1 MKYGIYFAY
10 WEKEWFADY
19 KKYIDKVA
27 SLGFDILEISCGAFK
42 GTYTT
47 DEQLYELRDY
57 AKEKNVILT
66 AGYGPQA
73 AENLSSADPQIQENA
88 IQFFTETLHKL
99 KKMDIKSFGGGLY
112 SYWPVDYSKPIDKEG
127 DFERSVTNMKKIA
140 KVAEECDIVLGM
152 EVLNRFEGYLL
163 NTCDEAV
170 RYVDAVG
177 SKNVQIMLDTFHMS
191 IEEDNIAAAIRKA
204 GDKLCHLHLGERN
217 RKVPGKGTMPWDE
230 IGQALRDI
238 NYQHAAV
245 MEPFVMPGGTIG
257 SEVKVWR
264 NLVEDTSEAALDA
277 DAKGALQF
285 VKHVFGL

>member
-10 WEKEWFADY
+10 WEKEWSADY
-19 KKYIDKVA
+19 KKYIDKIA
-27 SLGFDILEISCGAFK
+27 ELGFDILEISCGAFK
-42 GTYTT
+42 ERYTT
-47 DEQLYELRDY
+47 DAQLYELRDY

-73 AENLSSADPQIQENA
+73 AENLGSEDPAVQENA
-88 IQFFTETLHKL
+88 IRFFTDTLQKL
-99 KKMDIKSFGGGLY
+99 QKMDIHLLGGGLY
-112 SYWPVDYSKPIDKEG
+112 SYWPVDYTKPVDKER
-127 DFERSVTNMKKIA
+127 DLERSIANMKKVA
-140 KVAEECDIVLGM
+140 KVAEDCGVVMGM
-152 EVLNRFEGYLL
+152 EILNRFEGYLL
-163 NTCDEAV
+163 NTCDEGIQ
-170 RYVDAVG
+170 YVDAVG

-217 RKVPGKGTMPWDE
+217 RQVPGKGTMPWDE

-245 MEPFVMPGGTIG
+245 MEPFVMPGGVIG

-264 NLVEDTSEAALDA
+264 NLVKDTSEEALDK
-277 DAKGALQF
+277 DAKNALQF
-285 VKHVFGL
+285 VKHVFGI